1 MRRLNIALEAIEELI
16 KEKKELLNSEHYS
29 VRYSGEIE
37 VDSLNRVKTMLAEKL
52 EEVKNAR
59 SPLPIVL
66 LGDKLC
72 NYCEMT
78 NYGST
83 EVNTNEHNICEG
95 KLCKEAYASYLEEFE
110 EQE

>member
-1 MRRLNIALEAIEELI
+1 MRKLNIALEAIEELI
-16 KEKKELLNSEHYS
+16 KEKKELLNSEHFS

-37 VDSLNRVKTMLAEKL
+37 IDSLNRVKTMLAEKL
-52 EEVKNAR
+52 EEIKTKR

-66 LGDKLC
+66 LGEKLC
-72 NYCEMT
+72 DYCEIT

-83 EVNTNEHNICEG
+83 PVNTNEHNICEG
-95 KLCKEAYASYLEEFE
+95 SACKEAYVSYLEEFE